1 MSTKLS
7 KGNLQLDNINLN
19 SLQLA
24 YLLDTVPENIRSSN
38 KEVLNDNLK
47 EKAENNAN
55 QTI

>member
-7 KGNLQLDNINLN
+7 KGNLKLDNINLN

-47 EKAENNAN
+47 EKVENNAN

>member
-24 YLLDTVPENIRSSN
+24 YLLDTFPDNIWSSN
-38 KEVLNDNLK
+38 IEVLNDNLK
-47 EKAENNAN
+47 EKTENNAD